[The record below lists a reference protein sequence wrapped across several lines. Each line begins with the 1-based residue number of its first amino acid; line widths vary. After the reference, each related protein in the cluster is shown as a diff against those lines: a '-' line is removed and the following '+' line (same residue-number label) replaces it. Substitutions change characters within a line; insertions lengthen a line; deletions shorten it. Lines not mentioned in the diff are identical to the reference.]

1 MRDGYS
7 VTKVRAAEA
16 ALMALVPDG
25 ALMQRAA
32 AGLASVCAGLLR
44 DGAGG
49 VYGARVVILAGT
61 GDNGGD
67 ALYAGERLAR
77 RGAAVTAIAAGPRLH
92 AGGAAAL
99 RAAGGRF
106 VAVVP
111 PRGADDTRPDVGT
124 RYDAGREARHAIGHA
139 DLIIDGLLGIGG
151 KGGLREPFA
160 TLAQLAA
167 NARNAATVA
176 VDLPSGIDADTGVV
190 AGPAVRADVTVTF
203 GAAKPGLLVDPGAGH
218 AGVVELV
225 DIGLGPYLDTSP
237 DASAPQA

>member
-1 MRDGYS
+1 MRVAYS
-7 VTKVRAAEA
+7 VSKVRAAEA

-77 RGAAVTAIAAGPRLH
+77 RGASVTAIQAGPGLH
-92 AGGAAAL
+92 AAGAAAL

-106 VAVVP
+106 VVVVP
-111 PRGADDTRPDVGT
+111 PRGPDDTRPDLT
-124 RYDAGREARHAIGHA
+124 ARYDAGR
-139 DLIIDGLLGIGG
+139 D
-151 KGGLREPFA
+151 
-160 TLAQLAA
+160 
-167 NARNAATVA
+167 
-176 VDLPSGIDADTGVV
+176 
-190 AGPAVRADVTVTF
+190 
-203 GAAKPGLLVDPGAGH
+203 
-218 AGVVELV
+218 
-225 DIGLGPYLDTSP
+225 
-237 DASAPQA
+237 